1 MRLIIIVFFFAVWF
15 TFFIISGA
23 SIFFFWY
30 VYPYFSL
37 ILENFLLQRFLKLP
51 CFIWRRGER
60 ANHALSYLFTYIL
73 LLFIKV

>member
-1 MRLIIIVFFFAVWF
+1 MRLIIIVFFSVWF

-37 ILENFLLQRFLKLP
+37 ILENFLLQGF
-51 CFIWRRGER
+51 
-60 ANHALSYLFTYIL
+60 
-73 LLFIKV
+73 